1 MQECRDDNPRMSLHI
16 PSDVYDGVGSRGV
29 GGGGSGAVPC
39 RIVNFGNAAKLSIS
53 VPATIKPSQFCM
65 HVNGNAVLY
74 WNICLGKSNH
84 CILCMIM

>member
-1 MQECRDDNPRMSLHI
+1 MQECRDDNPRMSLPI

-29 GGGGSGAVPC
+29 CVWGRGGGSGAVPC

-65 HVNGNAVLY
+65 HVNGNAVL
-74 WNICLGKSNH
+74 
-84 CILCMIM
+84 